1 MKHTLLLLL
10 ISITF
15 TAQAGNPLI
24 KDIGMSDPHI
34 RVFND
39 TVYLFTGHDDHP
51 DDKLWVMKDWRV
63 FSSTDLVSWKQETT
77 ISTKDNYMPDNSK
90 DCWAGDAATRNG
102 KYYFYFSDQKR
113 SIGVMVADSPGG
125 HYVDALG
132 KPLVSPMHD
141 PTAFIDDDENKTPYI
156 IYGDKEGG
164 GYRVA
169 RLNEDMISLAETT
182 KPIQI
187 IGEEWESAPKFMD
200 KNYLFKHKGT
210 YYLSW
215 GRDYATSTNVYGPYT
230 CVGAMGNGHK
240 LDQFAHG
247 SFFWYHG
254 QYYHIWTY
262 YLRSGF
268 KYRECII
275 TYCHFDNQG
284 NIVTDMNFLD
294 KHFASGVGQYE
305 SSWPKIEAEW
315 YYGKS
320 EALTKQD
327 ADEGG
332 FEINNI
338 ENGSWLKFA
347 NMDFKNIDFESK
359 RRTFQARVTHI
370 KNSGA
375 IEIRLDSPTGELIGT
390 ATVTADDVLNGNAS
404 ISCNLNKVV
413 GKRDLY
419 LSFTSEVQSPF
430 NLNYFSFGSDEATAV
445 DEMAEKSFSIFP
457 NPSHNGVFYLN
468 EAHKWNIF
476 YTSGVQVARGNGSV
490 VDLSAYGTGIYLFR
504 SDVYRE
510 KLVVR

>member
-1 MKHTLLLLL
+1 MKQTLLILL

-24 KDIGMSDPHI
+24 KGIGMSDPHI
-34 RVFND
+34 RVYND

-51 DDKLWVMKDWRV
+51 NDKLWVMKDWRV

-77 ISTKDNYMPDNSK
+77 ISTKDNYMDDNSI
-90 DCWAGDAATRNG
+90 DCWAGDAAMRNG

-125 HYVDALG
+125 HYIDALG

-182 KPIQI
+182 KPISI
-187 IGEEWESAPKFMD
+187 IGKEWESTPKFMD
-200 KNYLFKHKGT
+200 KNYLFKHNGT

-215 GRDYATSTNVYGPYT
+215 GRDYATSKNIYGPYT
-230 CVGAMGNGHK
+230 CVGAMGNGHR

-284 NIVTDMNFLD
+284 NIVTDMNFLN
-294 KHFASGVGQYE
+294 KHFANGVGQYE

-315 YYGKS
+315 YFGKS
-320 EALTKQD
+320 ESLTKQD
-327 ADEGG
+327 GAKGG
-332 FEINNI
+332 FEISGM

-347 NMDFKNIDFESK
+347 KMTFETMDFVNETRS
-359 RRTFQARVTHI
+359 FQARVTNI
-370 KNSGA
+370 KSDGV
-375 IEIRLDSPTGELIGT
+375 IEIRLDNPNGILIGSASVIACNT
-390 ATVTADDVLNGNAS
+390 DNGNAIVTCS
-404 ISCNLNKVV
+404 LDRVV
-413 GKRDLY
+413 GERDLY
-419 LSFTSEVQSPF
+419 LKFTSNQSASF
-430 NLNYFSFGSDEATAV
+430 NLDYFSFGKE
-445 DEMAEKSFSIFP
+445 
-457 NPSHNGVFYLN
+457 
-468 EAHKWNIF
+468 
-476 YTSGVQVARGNGSV
+476 
-490 VDLSAYGTGIYLFR
+490 
-504 SDVYRE
+504 
-510 KLVVR
+510 